1 MNNANALQPLVS
13 GPARIAGALAA
24 VAIIALS
31 SFAAGRA
38 SHTAVD
44 MAQAA
49 LHPSVVYMKL
59 QPVEVVGQRIT
70 GDSMADAGCAAPQNR
85 I

>member
-1 MNNANALQPLVS
+1 MNTNHAPQMLSNT
-13 GPARIAGALAA
+13 ARIAGGIAA

-44 MAQAA
+44 TAQAA
-49 LHPSVVYMKL
+49 MHPAVMYVRL
-59 QPVEVVGQRIT
+59 QPVEIVARRDNSIPV
-70 GDSMADAGCAAPQNR
+70 ADAACPSPQSR